1 MDYPRR
7 SAVANLRVIIAGG
20 GTGGH
25 VFPALAIAEEI
36 MRRQSDSEIIFV
48 GTKRGIESNIVPQ
61 RGYKLELIEIE
72 PLYRREIFKNISFPF
87 KVLNSILQCRSLMKR
102 YNPRL
107 VIGTGGYVSGPVLYA
122 ASLLHIPRAIQEQNA
137 FPGWTTRMLAP
148 RVDQVFLGFVEAR
161 KHLRGNAEIRSH
173 GNPVPPKD
181 NDPSRREV
189 INRWGLN
196 PHLPTVL
203 ITGGSQGALSI
214 NQAVREVISEILD
227 SANLVWQTGKRTDI
241 SQIGIPDNLA
251 GKAQL
256 RHFFDPMNEAYAV
269 ADLAVSR
276 AGALTLAELTL
287 RGIPSIL
294 IPYPHAAAG
303 HQEWNA
309 KALVDAEGAI
319 MISDHELYGLR
330 LAKTIKEILSN
341 PEKLASMRQGML
353 SMARPDALKNI
364 VDDLETLIS

>member
-1 MDYPRR
+1 MAD
-7 SAVANLRVIIAGG
+7 LRVIIAGG

-36 MRRQSDSEIIFV
+36 RRRHPDSEITFF
-48 GTKRGIESNIVPQ
+48 GTERGIESNIVPQ
-61 RGYKLELIEIE
+61 RGYKLELIDIE
-72 PLYRREIFKNISFPF
+72 PLYRRKISKNFLLPF
-87 KVLNSILQCRSLMKR
+87 KVLNSVLQCRSLMKK
-102 YNPRL
+102 YNPNL
-107 VIGTGGYVSGPVLYA
+107 VVGTGGYVSGPVLYA

-148 RVDQVFLGFVEAR
+148 RVQKVYLGFDEAR
-161 KHLRGNAEIRSH
+161 NKLRGKAEIRIF

-181 NDPSRREV
+181 SDPPRRKV
-189 INRWGLN
+189 MDRWGLN
-196 PHLPTVL
+196 PQLLTVL
-203 ITGGSQGALSI
+203 VTGGSQGALSI
-214 NQAVREVISEILD
+214 NRAVREVIAEILEH
-227 SANLVWQTGKRTDI
+227 ANLVWQTGKRTDI
-241 SQIGIPDNLA
+241 SQIDIPQTLA
-251 GKAQL
+251 GKAQV

-309 KALVDAEGAI
+309 KALVNAGGAMI
-319 MISDHELYGLR
+319 ISDHELYGLR
-330 LAKTIKEILSN
+330 LAKTIKEISLDQ
-341 PEKLASMRQGML
+341 EKSESMSRGML
-353 SMARPDALKNI
+353 SMAKPNALKNI
-364 VDDLETLIS
+364 VNDLETLIL